1 MLPADVL
8 MLLGAGAV
16 AWGTT
21 FVLTPAV
28 RRLAIAQDWVD
39 RPDFGRKVHQTPTPR
54 VGGLALFGGAIAGF
68 LFLLFGAEFFVGGVP
83 RELAAVACG
92 AVVIALT
99 GLYDD
104 AFELG
109 FKRKF
114 FVQVVVAYALLWGGV
129 RVDLGSLSLFSGLT
143 SSELALLE
151 IPVTMLWIVGITNA
165 VNLLDGLD
173 GLAAGVTGIAV
184 LSLSTAFALQGDPV
198 ALALTV
204 PLLGAIAAF
213 LIFNAHPASIFMG
226 DTGSLTLG
234 YLLASVSL
242 LGSGH
247 ADPGLALLVPLFAV
261 GLPILDTSATFARRV
276 MEGHSPFLPDRDHI
290 HHRIRNRVG
299 SHWGAVLVMYGL
311 AAAFGAAAVIVALG
325 GAAVAAVVT
334 IALTAFV
341 GLVLYLLDYA
351 HPETVRVAIAGRRA
365 IKEVREEEKK
375 AQQQEIER
383 RREVLLGAE
392 A

>member
-1 MLPADVL
+1 

-54 VGGLALFGGAIAGF
+54 VGGLALFGGVMAGF
-68 LFLLFGAEFFVGGVP
+68 FFLIAGAEFFVGGVP
-83 RELAAVACG
+83 RELVAVVGG
-92 AVVIALT
+92 AIVIALT

-114 FVQVVVAYALLWGGV
+114 FMQVVVAYALLWGGV
-129 RVDLGSLSLFSGLT
+129 RIELGALSTFSGLT
-143 SSELALLE
+143 ASELALLE
-151 IPVTMLWIVGITNA
+151 IPITILWIVGITNA

-184 LSLSTAFALQGDPV
+184 LSMSIAFALQGDPM

-213 LIFNAHPASIFMG
+213 LVYNAHPASIFMG
-226 DTGSLTLG
+226 DVGSLTLG
-234 YLLASVSL
+234 YLLATVSL
-242 LGSGH
+242 LGTGH
-247 ADPGLALLVPLFAV
+247 ADPGLALVVPLFAV
-261 GLPILDTSATFARRV
+261 GLPMLDTSATFARRV
-276 MEGHSPFLPDRDHI
+276 LEGHSPFLPDRDHI

-311 AAAFGAAAVIVALG
+311 GAAFGGAAVIVALG
-325 GAAVAAVVT
+325 NAFVATVVAVGLVV
-334 IALTAFV
+334 FV
-341 GLVLYLLDYA
+341 GLVLYFLDYA

-365 IKEVREEEKK
+365 IKAVREEEKK
-375 AQQQEIER
+375 AQQEEIQR
-383 RREVLLGAE
+383 DRKSVV
-392 A
+392 

>member
-1 MLPADVL
+1 

-54 VGGLALFGGAIAGF
+54 VGGLALFGGVVAGF
-68 LFLLFGAEFFVGGVP
+68 LFLLGGAEFFIGGVP
-83 RELAAVACG
+83 GEVIAVAIG

-104 AFELG
+104 AFDLG

-129 RVDLGSLSLFSGLT
+129 RIDLGALATFSGLT
-143 SSELALLE
+143 ASELALLE
-151 IPVTMLWIVGITNA
+151 IPITMLWIVGITNA

-184 LSLSTAFALQGDPV
+184 LAMSTAFALQGDPV

-213 LIFNAHPASIFMG
+213 LVYNAHPASIFMG
-226 DTGSLTLG
+226 DVGSLTLG
-234 YLLASVSL
+234 YLLATVSL
-242 LGSGH
+242 LGTGH
-247 ADPGLALLVPLFAV
+247 TDPGLALIVPLFAV

-276 MEGHSPFLPDRDHI
+276 LEGHSPFLPDRDHI

-311 AAAFGAAAVIVALG
+311 GAAFGGAAVIVALG
-325 GAAVAAVVT
+325 NAFVATVVAVGLVV
-334 IALTAFV
+334 FV
-341 GLVLYLLDYA
+341 GLVLYFLDYA

-365 IKEVREEEKK
+365 IKAVREEEKK
-375 AQQQEIER
+375 AQQEEIQR
-383 RREVLLGAE
+383 RREMLLGAE

>member
-1 MLPADVL
+1 

-21 FVLTPAV
+21 FALTPAV
-28 RRLAIAQDWVD
+28 RRLAIANDWVD

-54 VGGLALFGGAIAGF
+54 VGGLALFGGAMAGF
-68 LFLLFGAEFFVGGVP
+68 IFLLVSAEFFVGGVP
-83 RELAAVACG
+83 RELAAVATG

-114 FVQVVVAYALLWGGV
+114 FVQLVVSYALLWGGV
-129 RVDLGSLSLFSGLT
+129 RVELGPLGWFSGLT

-151 IPVTMLWIVGITNA
+151 IPLTILWIVGVTNA

-184 LSLSTAFALQGDPV
+184 LSLSTAFALQGDPI

-213 LIFNAHPASIFMG
+213 LVFNAHPASIFMG

-234 YLLASVSL
+234 YLLATVSL

-247 ADPGLALLVPLFAV
+247 ADPSLALLVPLFAA

-276 MEGHSPFLPDRDHI
+276 LEGHSPFLPDRDHI

-311 AAAFGAAAVIVALG
+311 GAAFGAAAVVVALG
-325 GAAVAAVVT
+325 NAAVAAVVGV
-334 IALTAFV
+334 ALVAFV

-351 HPETVRVAIAGRRA
+351 HPQSVRVAIAGRRA
-365 IKEVREEEKK
+365 IKEVREEEKRM
-375 AQQQEIER
+375 QQQEIER
-383 RREVLLGAE
+383 RRELLLGAE